1 MDGATPLPADVNR
14 GPQILGICGAMVGL
28 ALVFVVLRVY
38 VRVAIIRKLGWD
50 DHCMIVAMAV
60 MFAEM
65 MVILPQVG
73 YGAGRHV
80 EFIEPKSNVVKGLRL
95 NFVTQPLCLVALCLT
110 KVSVGL
116 FLLRMTTSHGFKKF
130 ILVVMVFTVLSA
142 TGNLL
147 TVFFQCRPLAYAW
160 DSSIPNGQC
169 IPPAHLKFAAF
180 FNSSVSV
187 LTDFVFAVLP
197 VPILWNVQLNWK
209 VKSAVAAILSLG
221 IFATAAAI
229 VKITFLGEYGKHGE
243 FLFDSSDLTIWT
255 TVEICTAIIA
265 ACIPCLKPLF
275 KAMLRGSSADK
286 GPTGYKIK
294 SGYTRNNTTDRDIRP
309 PRADFGNIELFTR
322 TSTIRGIHGGS
333 GLKSGSEESI
343 IPQKDLGGDRI
354 VKTVNISVSVD
365 EERKKP
371 KEVL

>member
-1 MDGATPLPADVNR
+1 MDGATPLPADLNR
-14 GPQILGICGAMVGL
+14 GPEILGVCGAMVGL

-38 VRVAIIRKLGWD
+38 VRVAIIRQLGWD
-50 DHCMIVAMAV
+50 DYCMIVAMAV

-65 MVILPQVG
+65 MVIIPQVG

-80 EFIEPKSNVVKGLRL
+80 EFIEPKSNVVEGLRL
-95 NFVTQPLCLVALCLT
+95 NFVTQPLCLIALCLT

-116 FLLRMTTSHGFKKF
+116 FLLRMTPSARFRKF
-130 ILVVMVFTVLSA
+130 ILGVMVFTVLSA
-142 TGNLL
+142 TGNL
-147 TVFFQCRPLAYAW
+147 PYAW
-160 DSSIPNGQC
+160 DISIPNGQC

-187 LTDFVFAVLP
+187 VTDFIFAVLP

-229 VKITFLGEYGKHGE
+229 VKITFLGQYGKHGD

-255 TVEICTAIIA
+255 TVEICTAIVA

-286 GPTGYKIK
+286 YPTGYKIR
-294 SGYTRNNTTDRDIRP
+294 SGYTRNNTTDLDTRP
-309 PRADFGNIELFTR
+309 PRSDFGNIELFTR
-322 TSTIRGIHGGS
+322 ASTIHEIHGGF

-343 IPQKDLGGDRI
+343 IPQKDLGGDGI

>member
-14 GPQILGICGAMVGL
+14 GPQILGVCGAMVGL

-38 VRVAIIRKLGWD
+38 VRVAIIRQLGWD
-50 DHCMIVAMAV
+50 DYCMIVAMAV

-65 MVILPQVG
+65 MVIISQVG

-80 EFIEPKSNVVKGLRL
+80 EFIEPKSNVVEGLRL
-95 NFVTQPLCLVALCLT
+95 NFVTQPLCLIALCLT

-116 FLLRMTTSHGFKKF
+116 FLLRMTPSARFRKF
-130 ILVVMVFTVLSA
+130 ILGMVIFTVLSA
-142 TGNLL
+142 TGNL
-147 TVFFQCRPLAYAW
+147 P
-160 DSSIPNGQC
+160 
-169 IPPAHLKFAAF
+169 F

-187 LTDFVFAVLP
+187 VTDFVFAVLP

-209 VKSAVAAILSLG
+209 VKSAVAGILSLG

-229 VKITFLGEYGKHGE
+229 VKITFLGEYGKHGD

-255 TVEICTAIIA
+255 TVEICTAIVA

-286 GPTGYKIK
+286 YPTGYKIR
-294 SGYTRNNTTDRDIRP
+294 SGYMRNNATDLDTSP
-309 PRADFGNIELFTR
+309 PRSDLGNIELFTR
-322 TSTIRGIHGGS
+322 ASTIHEIQGGF

-343 IPQKDLGGDRI
+343 IPQKDLGEDGI
-354 VKTVNISVSVD
+354 VKTINISVSVD

>member
-14 GPQILGICGAMVGL
+14 GPQILGVCGAMVGL

-50 DHCMIVAMAV
+50 DYCMIVAMAV

-73 YGAGRHV
+73 
-80 EFIEPKSNVVKGLRL
+80 
-95 NFVTQPLCLVALCLT
+95 
-110 KVSVGL
+110 
-116 FLLRMTTSHGFKKF
+116 KF
-130 ILVVMVFTVLSA
+130 ILVMMVFTVLSA

-187 LTDFVFAVLP
+187 VTDFVFAVLP

-229 VKITFLGEYGKHGE
+229 VKITFLGEYGKYGD

-286 GPTGYKIK
+286 YPTGYKIK
-294 SGYTRNNTTDRDIRP
+294 SGYTRNNTTDLDIRP

-322 TSTIRGIHGGS
+322 ASTIREIHGGF

-343 IPQKDLGGDRI
+343 IPQKDLGGDGI

-371 KEVL
+371 KEVLTSSECCACFLLGSSPSWAGEQTGPGIMLASV

>member
-1 MDGATPLPADVNR
+1 MDGATPLPADLNR
-14 GPQILGICGAMVGL
+14 GPEILGVCGAMVGL

-38 VRVAIIRKLGWD
+38 VRVAIIRQLGWD
-50 DHCMIVAMAV
+50 DYCMIVAMAV

-65 MVILPQVG
+65 MVIIPQVG

-80 EFIEPKSNVVKGLRL
+80 EFIEPKSNVVEGLRL
-95 NFVTQPLCLVALCLT
+95 NFVTQPLCLIALCLT
-110 KVSVGL
+110 KV
-116 FLLRMTTSHGFKKF
+116 M
-130 ILVVMVFTVLSA
+130 
-142 TGNLL
+142 

-160 DSSIPNGQC
+160 DISIPNGQC

-187 LTDFVFAVLP
+187 VTDFIFAVLP

-229 VKITFLGEYGKHGE
+229 VKITFLGQYGKHGD

-255 TVEICTAIIA
+255 TVEICTAIVA

-286 GPTGYKIK
+286 YPTGYKIR
-294 SGYTRNNTTDRDIRP
+294 SGYTRNNTTDLDTRP
-309 PRADFGNIELFTR
+309 PRSDFGNIELFTR
-322 TSTIRGIHGGS
+322 ASTIHEIHGGF

-343 IPQKDLGGDRI
+343 IPQKDLGGDGI

>member
-14 GPQILGICGAMVGL
+14 GPEILGVCGAMVGL

-38 VRVAIIRKLGWD
+38 VRVAIIRQLGWD
-50 DHCMIVAMAV
+50 DYCMIVAMAV

-65 MVILPQVG
+65 MVIIPQVG

-80 EFIEPKSNVVKGLRL
+80 EFIEPKSNVVEGLRL
-95 NFVTQPLCLVALCLT
+95 NFVTQPLCLIALCLT

-116 FLLRMTTSHGFKKF
+116 FLLRMTPSARFRKF
-130 ILVVMVFTVLSA
+130 ILGVMVFTVLSA
-142 TGNLL
+142 TGNL
-147 TVFFQCRPLAYAW
+147 PYAW
-160 DSSIPNGQC
+160 DISIPNGRC

-187 LTDFVFAVLP
+187 VTDFIFAVLP

-221 IFATAAAI
+221 I
-229 VKITFLGEYGKHGE
+229 L
-243 FLFDSSDLTIWT
+243 T
-255 TVEICTAIIA
+255 TVEICTAIVA

-286 GPTGYKIK
+286 YPTGYKIR
-294 SGYTRNNTTDRDIRP
+294 SGYTRNNTTDLDTRP
-309 PRADFGNIELFTR
+309 PRSDFGNIELFTR
-322 TSTIRGIHGGS
+322 ASTIHEIHGGF

-343 IPQKDLGGDRI
+343 IHQKDLGGDGI